1 MEVLRPHCHAGRS
14 TCRRLALLACLAV
27 STLAAGPAQ
36 ARSRRQLPPDV
47 ILHPDRGIGISRFS
61 KASHD
66 QRLFKSINNGTRLP
80 GYDPAIDPYNNVL
93 SQGSTYD
100 IQTGQVRGSL
110 SDHYAEIR
118 REEENA
124 RRQRQERAR
133 QLKAADASNSLATTK
148 SLSAGTP
155 EARSSTLPPSASPP

>member
-1 MEVLRPHCHAGRS
+1 M
-14 TCRRLALLACLAV
+14 

-133 QLKAADASNSLATTK
+133 QLKAADASNSRHDEVALRCQPRGPVVDVATVGKPTLK
-148 SLSAGTP
+148 TRV
-155 EARSSTLPPSASPP
+155 ERSDPTRVGPCL